1 MNLVPSRNLPGIFY
15 DIDDANRPCYRD
27 GSPVTV
33 SMKPMFHNPSD
44 PNETRG
50 ILLRVPESISHC
62 GICGAPT
69 LEHDDQHCKAVILA
83 KFLKEQ
89 TAKMDARLLAR
100 FEARESAGDFDAR
113 RMIAVKQKAE
123 ALWNDSANWPRASWW
138 KRLWW
143 ELRDRF

>member
-33 SMKPMFHNPSD
+33 
-44 PNETRG
+44 
-50 ILLRVPESISHC
+50 LLRVPESISHC

-69 LEHDDQHCKAVILA
+69 LEHDDEYCRNLILA
-83 KFLKEQ
+83 SKIHEMQRAMNARF
-89 TAKMDARLLAR
+89 DAAMLAR
-100 FEARESAGDFDAR
+100 VTNMAHELF
-113 RMIAVKQKAE
+113 
-123 ALWNDSANWPRASWW
+123 NDSNRTRAGWW

-143 ELRDRF
+143 KLTDRF